1 MRVDVDSYIS
11 VRQSLDPTW
20 SNDKKLRYSVRVIKK
35 YIMAPV
41 PAATDKGS
49 LQGVLDEFC
58 WSAVPLRQMG
68 GQSWLIGAED
78 APPHDTIT
86 ISGAV
91 ALITEY
97 QPNKSQ
103 KMQNSAV
110 LAAPPSIR
118 KALDK
123 QIQSGSYSCAV
134 PEREPRPV
142 VAPLPP
148 PVQDEQLQDLRQECQ
163 AKLQAM
169 ATQMDNTTVRLQ
181 AQISQATASAS
192 EAQKVVQ
199 AYISQHAEL
208 QHNRI
213 QALETKLEDVSK
225 NLCTKQDITALLA
238 EAMARQTSEFRQ
250 LMAKRSPE
258 PSPVHM
264 GTELKAQKTTS

>member
-1 MRVDVDSYIS
+1 
-11 VRQSLDPTW
+11 
-20 SNDKKLRYSVRVIKK
+20 
-35 YIMAPV
+35 
-41 PAATDKGS
+41 
-49 LQGVLDEFC
+49 
-58 WSAVPLRQMG
+58 MG

-91 ALITEY
+91 ALIRVRRCRILLSLLPLRPY
-97 QPNKSQ
+97 AKHWISRF
-103 KMQNSAV
+103 SLV
-110 LAAPPSIR
+110 RIRAP
-118 KALDK
+118 
-123 QIQSGSYSCAV
+123 CAV

-148 PVQDEQLQDLRQECQ
+148 PVQDEHLQDLRQEFQ

-192 EAQKVVQ
+192 EVQKVVQ
-199 AYISQHAEL
+199 ANISQHAEL

-213 QALETKLEDVSK
+213 QALETKLEDVSR
-225 NLCTKQDITALLA
+225 NLCTKQDMTDLLA
-238 EAMARQTSEFRQ
+238 EAMARQTSE

-264 GTELKAQKTTS
+264 GTEPKAQKTTS